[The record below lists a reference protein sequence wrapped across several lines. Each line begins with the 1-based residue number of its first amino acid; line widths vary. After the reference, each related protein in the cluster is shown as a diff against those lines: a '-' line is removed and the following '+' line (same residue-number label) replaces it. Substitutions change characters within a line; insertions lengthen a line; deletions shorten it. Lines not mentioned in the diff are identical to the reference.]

1 MKALPPELRLG
12 DALEL
17 ARLLRF
23 ERRFDGGMHVKRVH
37 AAVKSDRAKEHVREL
52 QRVPRP
58 FRSARDRGAGKRLPS
73 DPLPP
78 GAAARGVVVDR
89 TS

>member
-1 MKALPPELRLG
+1 MKVLPPELRMRER
-12 DALEL
+12 LEL

-23 ERRFDGGMHVKRVH
+23 ECRFDGRTHAKRVR

-58 FRSARDRGAGKRLPS
+58 FRSAHDRGAEKKLPS
-73 DPLPP
+73 DPLLLFLFCLFF
-78 GAAARGVVVDR
+78 AL
-89 TS
+89 

>member
-23 ERRFDGGMHVKRVH
+23 ECRFDGRTHAKRVR

-52 QRVPRP
+52 QRVPQP
-58 FRSARDRGAGKRLPS
+58 FRTTEELKKSYC
-73 DPLPP
+73 
-78 GAAARGVVVDR
+78 R
-89 TS
+89 TP